1 MASYIGKH
9 PPTQSGIVNRFRYTA
24 SGSQTAFTGAE
35 ITLVIGIIT
44 DVDILLIPLITYK
57 SDFEKKTKR
66 KESVTMEIIVK
77 FFI

>member
-1 MASYIGKH
+1 M
-9 PPTQSGIVNRFRYTA
+9 
-24 SGSQTAFTGAE
+24 GSEMCIRDRLYSSTKFETAFTGAE

-44 DVDILLIPLITYK
+44 DVDILFIPLITYK

-77 FFI
+77 FFIKVEI